1 MILKEF
7 LYYIIQLFGILP
19 LLFYLKK
26 GSKNVNYL
34 QFLLPF
40 IILMFIASIYETI
53 FSHILKIGSTPWFRI
68 YSFLEFYCLLY
79 FYWKLLNRNWL
90 VLFFGIIYLLN
101 YCHLIYEWVYFPRI
115 GFNLISSDIITT
127 SIVLVSTIIW
137 FVDVFK
143 KMEELPLHINPLF
156 YIIAALLLCYCSSF
170 IVFVVTDYMKQ
181 YKMKIRDFYQIVVFA
196 GAILRGTLTIVC
208 WKASRNKI

>member
-1 MILKEF
+1 M
-7 LYYIIQLFGILP
+7 FGILP

-40 IILMFIASIYETI
+40 TILMFIASIYETI

-79 FYWKLLNRNWL
+79 FYWKLLHRKWL
-90 VLFFGIIYLLN
+90 SLFFGITYLLN
-101 YCHLIYEWVYFPRI
+101 YSYLIYEWIYFPRI
-115 GFNLISSDIITT
+115 GFNLINSDIIIT
-127 SIVLVSTIIW
+127 SLVLVNTIIW
-137 FVDVFK
+137 FIDIFK
-143 KMEELPLHINPLF
+143 KMKEKPLHINPLF
-156 YIIAALLLCYCSSF
+156 YVIAVLLLCYCSSF

-181 YKMKIRDFYQIVVFA
+181 YKMKIRDFYMIVIYA
-196 GAILRGTLTIVC
+196 GLVLRGTFVIVF
-208 WKASRNKI
+208 WKASRHK

>member
-79 FYWKLLNRNWL
+79 FYWKLLNRKWL

-101 YCHLIYEWVYFPRI
+101 YCHLIYEWIYFPKI
-115 GFNLISSDIITT
+115 GFNLISSDIIIT
-127 SIVLVSTIIW
+127 SLVLVNTIIW

-143 KMEELPLHINPLF
+143 KMEESPLHINPLF
-156 YIIAALLLCYCSSF
+156 YIIASLLLCYCSSF
-170 IVFVVTDYMKQ
+170 IVFVITDYMKQ
-181 YKMKIRDFYQIVVFA
+181 YKMKIRDFYMIVIYA
-196 GAILRGTLTIVC
+196 GLVLRGTLSIVY